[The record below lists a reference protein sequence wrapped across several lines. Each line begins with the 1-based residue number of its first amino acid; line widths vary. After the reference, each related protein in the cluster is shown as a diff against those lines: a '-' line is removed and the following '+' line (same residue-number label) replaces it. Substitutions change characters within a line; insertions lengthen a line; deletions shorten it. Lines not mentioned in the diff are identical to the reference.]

1 MPCIVFHV
9 ASGVDLYALHVTHV
23 WQALRSR
30 QKLREFLGA
39 HLFRALC
46 SAHVSHSAYADADV
60 PGNSGIEPTEG
71 GWPCE
76 EVVHQLLFDTTAEGE
91 TRNGFDYG
99 VFRLLWPR
107 RDLSTLEDLT
117 RLVVI
122 FKTLL
127 VEGGHGRVRLY
138 IDLLYRTGAG
148 GADAPDGP
156 DHTQRLRYRERLWT
170 ASQMA
175 DILLEAI

>member
-1 MPCIVFHV
+1 M
-9 ASGVDLYALHVTHV
+9 YALYV

-46 SAHVSHSAYADADV
+46 SAHVSNSAYADV
-60 PGNSGIEPTEG
+60 PCNTGIEPTEG
-71 GWPCE
+71 GWPSE
-76 EVVHQLLFDTTAEGE
+76 DVVHQLLPDTTAEDKGH
-91 TRNGFDYG
+91 NDFDYG
-99 VFRLLWPR
+99 VFGLLWPR

-117 RLVVI
+117 RLVLI

-127 VEGGHGRVRLY
+127 AEGGHGRVRLY

-148 GADAPDGP
+148 GVDAPDRP
-156 DHTQRLRYRERLWT
+156 DLVERLRYRERLWT
-170 ASQMA
+170 ASQIA
-175 DILLEAI
+175 DILLETI